1 MWTLRNRLVL
11 VNVLV
16 FLLTFV
22 VLVGV
27 LAGQLVGHLFEQ
39 LDRQLVESAER
50 AASRVVI
57 DDGEPRLA
65 DRDGRLGGNLG
76 PHGFVRILDAKGAVT
91 GGSGDYAS
99 APALP
104 QGLPGSGRGL
114 ISNQRSTDGEL
125 LRVYTQPLYAALP
138 LNAGAHIGYIQ
149 AGTVPEEALEMVGQI
164 RDSLLIA
171 IPLALAAVVVAGL
184 FATRKAL
191 QPLTDMTHGAAA
203 IGADTVAERRLPV
216 PRTKDEVQALALAF
230 NATLERLAAAFAR
243 QRRFTADASHE
254 LRTPVTAILGQAELA
269 LSRPRTPDAYQDS
282 LQRIAEE
289 AERMQ
294 RLIGRMLALA
304 RAEGGQPVL
313 NFAPADVA
321 ALLRTLTETLAVQ
334 AEEKQVDMELQAPQS
349 AVITTDADSLTQILL
364 NLIEN
369 AIAYTDHGLVEVALV
384 SQADGI
390 CITVADSGPGI
401 APEQL
406 DAIFEPFFRADPS
419 RQRQSGGVGLGLALA
434 HELTRLLG
442 GQLSAANRPEGGAV
456 FTLVLPAEHAVTA

>member
-1 MWTLRNRLVL
+1 MLTLRNRLVL

-39 LDRQLVESAER
+39 LDRNLVESVER
-50 AASRVVI
+50 AATRVVI
-57 DDGEPRLA
+57 HDGEPRLA
-65 DRDGRLGGNLG
+65 DREGRLGGGLG
-76 PHGFVRILDAKGAVT
+76 SHGFVRLLDPRGVVT
-91 GGSGDYAS
+91 GGLGDYET

-104 QGLPGSGRGL
+104 QGLPTSGQGL
-114 ISNQRSTDGEL
+114 ISNQRGTDGEL
-125 LRVYTQPLYAALP
+125 LRIYTQPLFAAQP
-138 LNAGAHIGYIQ
+138 LHAGAQVGYIQ

-164 RDSLLIA
+164 RDSLVIA

-191 QPLTDMTHGAAA
+191 QPLTDMTHSAAA
-203 IGADTVAERRLPV
+203 IGAATVAERRLPV

-230 NATLERLAAAFAR
+230 NATLERLAAAFVR

-269 LSRPRTPDAYQDS
+269 LSRSRAPEAYQDS

-334 AEEKQVDMELQAPQS
+334 AEEKQVDLELQAPES

-369 AIAYTDHGLVEVALV
+369 AIAYTDHGLVQVGLV
-384 SQADGI
+384 EQGDGI
-390 CITVADSGPGI
+390 CITVADSGSGI
-401 APEQL
+401 APEQMA
-406 DAIFEPFFRADPS
+406 AIFEPFFRADPS

-442 GQLSAANRPEGGAV
+442 GDLSAANRAEGGAV
-456 FTLVLPAEHAVTA
+456 FTLVLPAGYGVA

>member
-1 MWTLRNRLVL
+1 MLTLRNRLVL

-50 AASRVVI
+50 AAARVVVH
-57 DDGEPRLA
+57 DGEPRMA
-65 DRDGRLGGNLG
+65 DREGRLAGGLGGGLG
-76 PHGFVRILDAKGAVT
+76 PHGFVRLLDAKGVVT
-91 GGSGDYAS
+91 GGTGDFAT
-99 APALP
+99 APGLP
-104 QGLPGSGRGL
+104 QGLPTSGRGL
-114 ISNQRSTDGEL
+114 ISNQRGTDGEL
-125 LRVYTQPLYAALP
+125 LRIYTQPLYAALP

-149 AGTVPEEALEMVGQI
+149 AGTVPEEALEMLGQI

-171 IPLALAAVVVAGL
+171 IPLALVAVVVAGL

-191 QPLTDMTHGAAA
+191 QPLTDMTHSAAA
-203 IGADTVAERRLPV
+203 IGADTVAEHRLPV

-269 LSRPRTPDAYQDS
+269 LNRPRTPEAYQDS
-282 LQRIAEE
+282 LGRIAEE

-294 RLIGRMLALA
+294 RLIGRMLELA
-304 RAEGGQPVL
+304 RAEGGQPIL

-334 AEEKQVDMELQAPQS
+334 AEAKQVDLELRAPAS

-364 NLIEN
+364 NLLEN
-369 AIAYTDHGLVEVALV
+369 AIAYTDHGLVVVALTLQEDAI
-384 SQADGI
+384 S
-390 CITVADSGPGI
+390 ITVADSGPGI

-442 GQLSAANRPEGGAV
+442 GQLSAANRAEGGAV
-456 FTLVLPAEHAVTA
+456 FTLVLPV

>member
-1 MWTLRNRLVL
+1 MLTLRNRLVL

-39 LDRQLVESAER
+39 LDRQLVESAQR
-50 AASRVVI
+50 ASTRVMI
-57 DDGEPRLA
+57 DDGEPRLSE
-65 DRDGRLGGNLG
+65 RESRLGGGLG
-76 PHGFVRILDAKGAVT
+76 PHGFVRLMDANGRVT
-91 GGSGDYAS
+91 GGMGDYAT
-99 APALP
+99 APGLP
-104 QGLPGSGRGL
+104 QSLPVGGRGL
-114 ISNQRSTDGEL
+114 ISNQRGTDGEL
-125 LRVYTQPLYAALP
+125 LRIYTQPLFAAMP
-138 LNAGAHIGYIQ
+138 LNAGAHVGYIQ
-149 AGTVPEEALEMVGQI
+149 AGTVPEEALEMLGQI

-171 IPLALAAVVVAGL
+171 IPLALVAVVVAGL

-191 QPLTDMTHGAAA
+191 QPLTDMTHSAAA
-203 IGADTVAERRLPV
+203 IGADTVAQQRRPV

-269 LSRPRTPDAYQDS
+269 LSRPRAPEAYQDS

-334 AEEKQVDMELQAPQS
+334 AEEKEVDLELREPSS

-384 SQADGI
+384 EQEDEI

-406 DAIFEPFFRADPS
+406 SAIFEPFFRADPS

-442 GQLSAANRPEGGAV
+442 GELSAANRAEGGAV
-456 FTLVLPAEHAVTA
+456 FTLVLPEEHHTV